1 MTEVD
6 PDDLVFIDEAGS
18 TIAMTRQHARAPRG
32 ERAVDRVPRNR
43 GDVITIIG
51 ALTTAGLVRTMTIE
65 GGTCRR
71 VFLGFVN
78 QVLAEVLRPGMTV
91 VLDNAGAH
99 RVSEVI
105 EAIHACGAKVK
116 FLPPYSPDLNPIELA
131 WSKLKE
137 FLRSAKAR
145 TRAAL
150 DDAIAAGMGEISRK
164 DSRNWIRHCGYPI
177 QGE

>member
-18 TIAMTRQHARAPRG
+18 TIAMTRQRARDPRG

-43 GDVITIIG
+43 GDVITNIG
-51 ALTTAGLVRTMTIE
+51 ALTTAGLVRTMTNE
-65 GGTCRR
+65 GGTCRP

-78 QVLAEVLRPGMTV
+78 QVLAGVLLPGMTV

-99 RVSEVI
+99 KVS
-105 EAIHACGAKVK
+105 EAIHACRAMVTL
-116 FLPPYSPDLNPIELA
+116 LPPYSPDLNPIELA
-131 WSKLKE
+131 WSKLKK

-145 TRAAL
+145 TRAAP
-150 DDAIAAGMGEISRK
+150 DDAIAAGMEEICRT
-164 DSRNWIRHCGYPI
+164 DSRNWIRYCG
-177 QGE
+177 

>member
-1 MTEVD
+1 M
-6 PDDLVFIDEAGS
+6 
-18 TIAMTRQHARAPRG
+18 
-32 ERAVDRVPRNR
+32 
-43 GDVITIIG
+43 
-51 ALTTAGLVRTMTIE
+51 
-65 GGTCRR
+65 
-71 VFLGFVN
+71 
-78 QVLAEVLRPGMTV
+78 
-91 VLDNAGAH
+91 
-99 RVSEVI
+99 
-105 EAIHACGAKVK
+105 K

-150 DDAIAAGMGEISRK
+150 DDAIAAGTGEISRK